1 MTVNIIQHATDEA
14 DWYDADGTPTA
25 ELGAESLPLTLITL
39 ARAKLE
45 LRVPPGDNDPDQDNL
60 IRGLIGSAV
69 SFVQDDLNIPI
80 LQERVY
86 TVLRQGR
93 SDAPL
98 TFTSPGDPYV
108 MFASKVRYLAREGA
122 EIYTRGDWPDD
133 IDIGEEDQIAPGMGD
148 GDLIAGT
155 IVVKP
160 PEGRWPEAAN
170 NEYALFYTRGIK
182 DTKSDLNIIR
192 QLVILKMRDLFFGS
206 PVMKGQESNTAYE
219 RLAKII
225 RFLGV
230 THKLYRID

>member
-1 MTVNIIQHATDEA
+1 MTVNIIQHATDEL
-14 DWYDADGTPTA
+14 DWSDLENYQ
-25 ELGAESLPLTLITL
+25 ELIGSTLLTL

-69 SFVQDDLNIPI
+69 SFVKDDLNIPI

-108 MFASKVRYLAREGA
+108 MKAIKVRYQVKNVEV
-122 EIYTRGDWPDD
+122 YTPGYWPEQID
-133 IDIGEEDQIAPGMGD
+133 IDEEHQTAPGVGD
-148 GDLIAGT
+148 GDMIAGN
-155 IVVKP
+155 IIVKP

-170 NEYALFYTRGIK
+170 NHYALFYERGIK
-182 DTKSDLNIIR
+182 DTKSELNIIR